1 MRKVYIVMQ
10 KPSTE
15 PPRIFK
21 VFRRKKDA
29 ENLVEWLDS
38 EGFETLE
45 HWVICYKIERVRK

>member
-29 ENLVEWLDS
+29 EIVIERLNCQEFKHV
-38 EGFETLE
+38 E
-45 HWVICYKIERVRK
+45 HWIEIAKV